1 MTSHLFFV
9 ATEASAQSV
18 IPELPN
24 FITFLHRFFYG
35 TSWASFLHQW
45 ESIIFS
51 VIIATSISI
60 VFYLGTRKKALI
72 PSGFQNFLELSVD
85 LLRSMILEI
94 LGPQGEKYVPLL
106 GTLFIYILTMN
117 IVGLVPLMK
126 SPSSNLNIT
135 VGLAIFVFV
144 LVQYLNIKNMGL
156 VGFIYHLAGSPKD
169 TVGWLMVPLMLP
181 IEIITQFSRPLTLAF
196 RLFGNIFGEDTII
209 AAFAIFGVAML
220 SFLGPYIGFPLQIP
234 FMFLGL
240 LTGVMQALV
249 FTLLSTIY
257 ILLSMPE
264 HEEQPS
270 H

>member
-1 MTSHLFFV
+1 MTSYSVFV
-9 ATEASAQSV
+9 VTEVPARSA

-24 FITFLHRFFYG
+24 FITFLHHIFQD
-35 TSWASFLHQW
+35 TSWAGFLHQW

-51 VIIATSISI
+51 VIIATFISI
-60 VFYLGTRKKALI
+60 VFYFGTRKKALI
-72 PSGFQNFLELSVD
+72 PSGFQNFLELAVD
-85 LLRSMILEI
+85 ALRSMILEI
-94 LGPQGEKYVPLL
+94 LGPQGEKFVPLL

-117 IVGLVPLMK
+117 IIGLVPFMK

-144 LVQYLNIKNMGL
+144 LVQYLNIKNMGI
-156 VGFIYHLAGSPKD
+156 VGFLYHLAGSPKD
-169 TVGWLMVPLMLP
+169 AVGWCMVPLMLP

-209 AAFAIFGVAML
+209 AAFSIFGVTML
-220 SFLGPYIGFPLQIP
+220 SFLGPYVGFPLQIP

-264 HEEQPS
+264 HEEQS
-270 H
+270 AH

>member
-1 MTSHLFFV
+1 MTPYSLLIV
-9 ATEASAQSV
+9 SEAPTRSA

-24 FITFLHRFFYG
+24 FITFLHHFFHD
-35 TSWASFLHQW
+35 TSWGAFLHQW

-51 VIIATSISI
+51 ILIATFISI
-60 VFYLGTRKKALI
+60 VFYFGTRNKELI
-72 PSGFQNFLELSVD
+72 PSGFQNFLELCVD
-85 LLRSMILEI
+85 ALRSMILEI
-94 LGPQGEKYVPLL
+94 LGPQGEKFVPLL
-106 GTLFIYILTMN
+106 GTLFIYIFTMN
-117 IVGLVPLMK
+117 LIGLVPFMK

-144 LVQYLNIKNMGL
+144 LVQYLNIKNMGIK
-156 VGFIYHLAGSPKD
+156 GFIYHLAGSPKD
-169 TVGWLMVPLMLP
+169 AIGWMMVPLMLP

-209 AAFAIFGVAML
+209 AAFSIFGVTML
-220 SFLGPYIGFPLQIP
+220 SFLGPYVGFPLQVP

-240 LTGVMQALV
+240 LTGAMQALV

-264 HEEQPS
+264 HEEQSS